1 VNLLYPPSTPKKM
14 SRQEVFNKVYTH
26 LLKQMRRSIEGGRCH
41 YRGPNGLKCAVGVLI
56 PDNRYSP
63 KMEGKHLHGI
73 FEEISDL
80 FESETHMVAL
90 LARLQEIHD
99 SYSPDQWKDRLK
111 ELAAGWKLNI
121 PPSMYM
127 LQEYTCT
134 DYFEQLTVVCVSR
147 DKAALIARCEEHIWT
162 DSTQLHT
169 IFRSRTE
176 HHYYITEIEEL
187 V

>member
-1 VNLLYPPSTPKKM
+1 MKLSYPPSTP
-14 SRQEVFNKVYTH
+14 RNPT
-26 LLKQMRRSIEGGRCH
+26 
-41 YRGPNGLKCAVGVLI
+41 
-56 PDNRYSP
+56 
-63 KMEGKHLHGI
+63 
-73 FEEISDL
+73 
-80 FESETHMVAL
+80 
-90 LARLQEIHD
+90 
-99 SYSPDQWKDRLK
+99 
-111 ELAAGWKLNI
+111 
-121 PPSMYM
+121 PPAPMFM

-147 DKAALIARCEEHIWT
+147 DKMSLIARCEGWFPLWT